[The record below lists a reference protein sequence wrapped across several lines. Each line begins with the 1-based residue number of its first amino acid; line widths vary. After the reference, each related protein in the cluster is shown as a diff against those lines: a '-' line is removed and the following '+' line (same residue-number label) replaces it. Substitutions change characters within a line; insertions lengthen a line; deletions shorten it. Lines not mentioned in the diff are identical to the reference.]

1 MSPQIFP
8 LVVAGALFLGVMGL
22 GLLAMLLLRGSRERR
37 IRDRLMNDTPAPF
50 EDNREAGGLLAELA
64 GTGQSIERL
73 VDTDNETPRLLAQ
86 AGWRGSSHR
95 TYYYLAQL
103 VAPILGAV
111 LVGVAWLMAGAD
123 ASGINYLMYLI
134 VAVTVGL
141 LAPRFVLRRRA
152 SARRDRIAAE
162 VPLFI
167 HLLVLLF
174 EAGLST
180 RQALATLVR
189 EGRGTLPELNREFA
203 VVARQLDAGAD
214 AAEVLH
220 NLERALEV
228 SELSNILSVL
238 RQVDRYGGEVRQP
251 LLEALHVLE
260 DQRAMAMREKVNAL
274 SGRMTVVMVL
284 FFFPALLIFVAGP
297 AFASIIK
304 ALGNVAG

>member
-1 MSPQIFP
+1 MLP
-8 LVVAGALFLGVMGL
+8 LLVAGAFFLGVMGL
-22 GLLAMLLLRGSRERR
+22 GLLAVLLVRGNRERR
-37 IRDRLMNDTPAPF
+37 IRDRLTSDSTAPP
-50 EDNREAGGLLAELA
+50 DAPREAGGLLSGLA
-64 GTGQSIERL
+64 DSGRSIEHL
-73 VDTDNETPRLLAQ
+73 VDTDNETPRLLVQ
-86 AGWRGSSHR
+86 AGWRGARQH

-103 VAPILGAV
+103 LAPILGAL
-111 LVGVAWLMAGAD
+111 LVAIAWLFAGAD
-123 ASGINYLMYLI
+123 ASGVNYLMYLV
-134 VAVTVGL
+134 VAIIIGL
-141 LAPRFVLRRRA
+141 LAPRFFLRKRA

-203 VVARQLDAGAD
+203 VVTRQLDAGAD

-251 LLEALHVLE
+251 LLEALQVLE